1 MSSLFNYEFISS
13 KLSMIV
19 DISKEICGEYKDKMV
34 DSKENIINVENL
46 FRKIFG
52 SIVIRCFFGNIRL
65 EPINDKNVFEFLS
78 DLVDKIG
85 KRD

>member
-19 DISKEICGEYKDKMV
+19 DISKEICGEYKDKMI

-65 EPINDKNVFEFLS
+65 EPIKDKNVFEFLS